1 MKRTVR
7 RELKEWL
14 SNVERIVIAGIGNP
28 IRMDDYVG
36 VKVINDLRGRV
47 SNKVLLIECETV
59 PEIYIHQ
66 IVNFRPTHILLI
78 DAAALGLNPGE
89 VKLLKPEELEV
100 YSAFSTHALPL
111 RVFCECLIRMVNAK
125 IMLLLVQPK
134 LTDFGEGLTPEVLS
148 SEREIVNF
156 LSNVLPR

>member
-1 MKRTVR
+1 MMKTVR

-59 PEIYIHQ
+59 PE
-66 IVNFRPTHILLI
+66 
-78 DAAALGLNPGE
+78 
-89 VKLLKPEELEV
+89 
-100 YSAFSTHALPL
+100 
-111 RVFCECLIRMVNAK
+111 
-125 IMLLLVQPK
+125 
-134 LTDFGEGLTPEVLS
+134 
-148 SEREIVNF
+148 
-156 LSNVLPR
+156 